1 MNAKTKKE
9 QIELA
14 WEQHEYETYPFDHPL
29 AGSFRGC
36 CIDCDWGIED
46 PIMETLWEEEIDW
59 FNSIEIYTD
68 EWGFV
73 RLDLAVAAPHVRHS
87 RFYKKPE
94 ETEKDLNLPVAS
106 FQP

>member
-14 WEQHEYETYPFDHPL
+14 WEQHEYEKRMDLRMPNCY
-29 AGSFRGC
+29 
-36 CIDCDWGIED
+36 WED

-73 RLDLAVAAPHVRHS
+73 RLDDLSPHVRHS

-94 ETEKDLNLPVAS
+94 ETEKDLNLPVDS